1 MRTIPRIFPTGG
13 AMNPTHQDLGKL
25 VLRVTIGLLMLLHGI
40 AKLRTG
46 VDPIAGMLAAK
57 GLPGVL
63 AYGAYVGE
71 VLAPILLIVGFQTRI
86 AAILVAVNMVF
97 AIGLAHAAQIF
108 QLSEQSGGW
117 AIELQ
122 GLYLFGAIAIALL
135 GAGRYS
141 LDKR

>member
-1 MRTIPRIFPTGG
+1 
-13 AMNPTHQDLGKL
+13 MNPAHQDLGKL
-25 VLRVTIGLLMLLHGI
+25 VLRLTIGVLILLHGI
-40 AKLRTG
+40 AKLKGG
-46 VDPIAGMLAAK
+46 VGPIAGMLEGH

-71 VLAPILLIVGFQTRI
+71 VIAPILLIVGFQTRI

-97 AIGLAHAAQIF
+97 AIGLAHAAQVF
-108 QLSEQSGGW
+108 QLNQTGGW

-122 GLYLFGAIAIALL
+122 GLFLFGAIAVALL
-135 GAGRYS
+135 GAGRFS